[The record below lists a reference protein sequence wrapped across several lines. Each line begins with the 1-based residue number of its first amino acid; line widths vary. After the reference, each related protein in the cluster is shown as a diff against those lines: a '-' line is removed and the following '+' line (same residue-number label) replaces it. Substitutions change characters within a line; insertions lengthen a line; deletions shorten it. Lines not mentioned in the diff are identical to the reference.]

1 MAKATEP
8 RRRLYDSYFAT
19 YYGAD
24 HAPPDELSP
33 SVRAYFDQHLGPHL
47 PADRGAA
54 ILDVGCGFGGLLMH
68 LRDRG
73 YTDVRGVD
81 VSPEQVA
88 MAHRL
93 GLSGVTLGGAA
104 EYLADRREELDL
116 VCAIDVLE
124 HLERQE
130 LLQVLDAIHAALRP
144 SGRLVLQVP
153 NADGPFAGRMRYF
166 DLTHERAFTGKSIA
180 QALRAAGFSRVG
192 IHPVR
197 PAVHGVPSAIR
208 WALWQVIRLG
218 LTGYLAVETGVLR
231 GHVLSQ
237 NLVAVADR

>member
-73 YTDVRGVD
+73 YTNLSGVD
-81 VSPEQVA
+81 VSPEPGA
-88 MAHRL
+88 LAHRL
-93 GLSGVTLGGAA
+93 GVGGVTPGPAA
-104 EYLADRREELDL
+104 AHLAHRREEL
-116 VCAIDVLE
+116 APGG
-124 HLERQE
+124 
-130 LLQVLDAIHAALRP
+130 AL
-144 SGRLVLQVP
+144 
-153 NADGPFAGRMRYF
+153 
-166 DLTHERAFTGKSIA
+166 
-180 QALRAAGFSRVG
+180 
-192 IHPVR
+192 
-197 PAVHGVPSAIR
+197 
-208 WALWQVIRLG
+208 
-218 LTGYLAVETGVLR
+218 
-231 GHVLSQ
+231 
-237 NLVAVADR
+237 